1 MKGSNRPQHLF
12 LSFLLP
18 SPCVAAAPHFSP
30 ETETRPAPLFLCDQ
44 SDSPGVRSAEQRG
57 RGHAVCCFCHC
68 CCRRG
73 GGGKAPALCPVPKP
87 LSLERTRLA
96 QPPSLVDPP
105 PHLQSNIPCD
115 PLVSSLRPRRTLP
128 CPQVSTTSSRPS
140 KHGEALA
147 QVLRA
152 RISVSRATTT
162 LAFCG
167 ERRPCDFAQAPFSS
181 GLAAKCSSETITAVM
196 AFM

>member
-1 MKGSNRPQHLF
+1 MGKHLPCA
-12 LSFLLP
+12 LSLN
-18 SPCVAAAPHFSP
+18 
-30 ETETRPAPLFLCDQ
+30 
-44 SDSPGVRSAEQRG
+44 
-57 RGHAVCCFCHC
+57 
-68 CCRRG
+68 
-73 GGGKAPALCPVPKP
+73 

-105 PHLQSNIPCD
+105 PRLQSNIPCD

-128 CPQVSTTSSRPS
+128 CPQAPTPSSPPST
-140 KHGEALA
+140 HGGALA
-147 QVLRA
+147 QLLRA
-152 RISVSRATTT
+152 RLSVSRPTTT

-181 GLAAKCSSETITAVM
+181 GLAAKCNSETITAVM